1 MKLIEAIG
9 TAALSL
15 ILAVGVSAFPQQDQH
30 EQEEKKDK
38 PAAQEHEKNAKP
50 EKAPKEEKD
59 ARQHEQKTQSEEHH
73 AQQKDNNQDERRAQ
87 PEHTQAVN
95 SGRSEERSGDGA
107 KRRIPED
114 RYRANFGREHR
125 FRVSEGDYRRD
136 RRFQYGGYWF
146 AFAQP
151 WPSSWLYTQEVYV
164 VEIDGVY
171 YLCNAEYPGVNI
183 TLNVTL

>member
-30 EQEEKKDK
+30 EQEENKDR
-38 PAAQEHEKNAKP
+38 PAAQEHEKNAR
-50 EKAPKEEKD
+50 EEKE
-59 ARQHEQKTQSEEHH
+59 ARQHDNKTQPEEKH
-73 AQQKDNNQDERRAQ
+73 AQQKDNNRDEKRAQ

-95 SGRSEERSGDGA
+95 SGKSGERSVSGRKG
-107 KRRIPED
+107 RIPED

-125 FRVSEGDYRRD
+125 FRVSEADYRRD

-151 WPSSWLYTQEVYV
+151 WPTNWLYTQEVFV

-171 YLCNAEYPGVNI
+171 YLCNAQYPGVNI